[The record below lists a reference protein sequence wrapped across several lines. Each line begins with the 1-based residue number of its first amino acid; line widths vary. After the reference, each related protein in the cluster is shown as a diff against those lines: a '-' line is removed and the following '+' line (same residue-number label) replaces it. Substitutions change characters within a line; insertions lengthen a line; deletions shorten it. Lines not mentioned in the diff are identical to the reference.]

1 MARRILSS
9 ASLSHNNLNSDPI
22 MSTSTSKK
30 NESESDTTEDLKA
43 LLHEAEQALS
53 STAGEAGEKFD
64 ELRERL
70 RDALETGKYSF
81 DRIRSEATRRAKQ
94 ADQLVRDNPYYA
106 IGVAAGVGALIGIL
120 VSRSCNS
127 SR

>member
-1 MARRILSS
+1 
-9 ASLSHNNLNSDPI
+9 
-22 MSTSTSKK
+22 MSTTATK
-30 NESESDTTEDLKA
+30 SESHTAEDLKA

-53 STAGEAGEKFD
+53 DTAGEAGDKFD

-70 RDALETGKYSF
+70 RTALDNGRYSL
-81 DRIRSEATRRAKQ
+81 DRLRTEATRRAKQ

-106 IGVAAGVGALIGIL
+106 IGIAAGVGAIIGIL

>member
-1 MARRILSS
+1 
-9 ASLSHNNLNSDPI
+9 
-22 MSTSTSKK
+22 MST
-30 NESESDTTEDLKA
+30 TTAQKTEYHTADDLKA

-53 STAGEAGEKFD
+53 NTAGDAGDKFD

-70 RDALETGKYSF
+70 RSALDNGRYSL
-81 DRIRSEATRRAKQ
+81 DRLRAEASRRAKQ

-106 IGVAAGVGALIGIL
+106 IGIAAGVGAIIGIL